1 MRWLMPRDDSFFVL
15 FERSAAT
22 MVEAAEALEA
32 FFSGG
37 PIDDEAFQRLDDI
50 EHQGDAITHEVINR
64 IGRTFITPL
73 DRDDIHRLIH
83 MLDNVIDAAESA
95 GEIALLCKV
104 THVRPDAQEMT
115 RVLVGITQEVAA
127 LVPSLRR
134 ANGHQQHI
142 VRAHQLE
149 NEGDR
154 IWSRAFASLF
164 DGDLDPLD
172 VIRWKEIY
180 QVIEEAIDAAEEVAQ
195 IIEEIIYKQA

>member
-1 MRWLMPRDDSFFVL
+1 MRWLMPRDDTFFVL

-22 MVEAAEALEA
+22 MVEAAVALEA
-32 FFSGG
+32 LFNGG
-37 PIDDEAFQRLDDI
+37 PIDEERFRLLDDI
-50 EHQGDAITHEVINR
+50 EHQGDEITHEVIAR

-95 GEIALLCKV
+95 GEIALLCNV
-104 THVRPDAQEMT
+104 THVRPEAQEMT

-134 ANGHQQHI
+134 ANGHREHI
-142 VRAHQLE
+142 VRAHELE

-164 DGDLDPLD
+164 DGGLDPLD
-172 VIRWKEIY
+172 VIRWKEIF
-180 QVIEEAIDAAEEVAQ
+180 QVIEEAIDGAEQAAQ

>member
-22 MVEAAEALEA
+22 MVEAAEALAA

>member
-1 MRWLMPRDDSFFVL
+1 MRWLMPRDDTFFVL

-22 MVEAAEALEA
+22 MVEAAEALET
-32 FFSGG
+32 FFGGG
-37 PIDDEAFQRLDDI
+37 PINEETFQPLDDI
-50 EHQGDAITHEVINR
+50 EHQGDSITHEVIAR

-83 MLDNVIDAAESA
+83 MLDNVIDATESA

-104 THVRPDAQEMT
+104 TDVKPEAQEMT
-115 RVLVGITQEVAA
+115 RVLVGITKAVAA
-127 LVPSLRR
+127 LIPSLRR
-134 ANGHQQHI
+134 ANGYQQHI
-142 VRAHQLE
+142 VRAHDLE

-154 IWSRAFASLF
+154 LWARAFASLF
-164 DGDLDPLD
+164 DGGMNPLD

-180 QVIEEAIDAAEEVAQ
+180 QVIEDAIDAAEDVAQ

>member
-1 MRWLMPRDDSFFVL
+1 MRWLMPRDDTFFVL

-37 PIDDEAFQRLDDI
+37 LIDEEAFQRLDDI

-83 MLDNVIDAAESA
+83 VLDDVIDAAESA

-104 THVRPDAQEMT
+104 TEIQPDAQEMT
-115 RVLVGITQEVAA
+115 RVLVGITKEVAA
-127 LVPSLRR
+127 LIPSLRR

-154 IWSRAFASLF
+154 LWSRAFASLF

-180 QVIEEAIDAAEEVAQ
+180 QVIEDAIDAAEEVAQ

>member
-1 MRWLMPRDDSFFVL
+1 MRWLMPRDDTFFVL

-22 MVEAAEALEA
+22 MVEAAEALQA
-32 FFSGG
+32 LFSGG
-37 PIDDEAFQRLDDI
+37 PIDDASFKLLDDI
-50 EHQGDAITHEVINR
+50 EHQGDAITHEVIAR

-104 THVRPDAQEMT
+104 TDVQPYAQEMT
-115 RVLVGITQEVAA
+115 RVLVGITKEVAA
-127 LVPSLRR
+127 LVPSLRH
-134 ANGHQQHI
+134 ANGHREHI
-142 VRAHQLE
+142 VRAHELE

-154 IWSRAFASLF
+154 LWSRAFASLF
-164 DGDLDPLD
+164 NGGLDPLD

-180 QVIEEAIDAAEEVAQ
+180 QVIEEAIDASEQAAQ